1 MPALSGVELQA
12 IAAVMVAV
20 IIAKFTRS
28 ETRTLLAVVAVVVMV
43 PSPAAVVAVAVL
55 SLLFK
60 GFDAIRAVV

>member
-1 MPALSGVELQA
+1 MPVLSIVELQA